1 MYHTTEQCTC
11 LLAGLYLTPKFK
23 KIIIE
28 IINGINMSDIK
39 GKILYQDAESKK
51 ITSTQGGGVCLKI
64 KIIN

>member
-1 MYHTTEQCTC
+1 M
-11 LLAGLYLTPKFK
+11 PKIK

>member
-1 MYHTTEQCTC
+1 MWEMYHTTEQCTC

-39 GKILYQDAESKK
+39 GKILYQDAENKSYEYA
-51 ITSTQGGGVCLKI
+51 GGRGMLK
-64 KIIN
+64 N